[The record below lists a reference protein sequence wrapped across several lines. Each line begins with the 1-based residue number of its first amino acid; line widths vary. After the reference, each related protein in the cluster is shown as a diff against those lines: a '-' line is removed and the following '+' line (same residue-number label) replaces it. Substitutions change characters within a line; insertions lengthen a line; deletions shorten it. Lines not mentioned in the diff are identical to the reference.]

1 MSNLRVVTTK
11 AKVAN
16 DPLES
21 VLGAVRES
29 LVTQAEAVAK
39 LATRIDDDFLKALN
53 LIVGCKGRLIV
64 CGIGKSGL
72 IGRKTA
78 ATFACSG
85 TPSFFLH
92 PAEAAHGDLGMI
104 TGQDVMLLISN
115 SGETQEIVRLLP
127 FLQEQGI
134 PLIAIVGRTGSSM
147 GRAADAVIDVSV
159 DHEACPLNLVPTT
172 SAMTTLAMGD
182 ALAMAAMRVRDFSA
196 DDFGRFHPGGS
207 LGHRLNSRVRDVMQT
222 SPLPL
227 ALESTPVSDMLV
239 SMTVGRC
246 GLVVVTNENRQLRGI
261 VTDGD
266 LRRALQMHRD
276 LLQHNVGDIM
286 TTQPVAIHES
296 ASVREADER
305 MRRLRIKALVVVND
319 DNQVC
324 GIAEI
329 FHSS

>member
-1 MSNLRVVTTK
+1 MSNLRIVTAK
-11 AKVAN
+11 AKVASN
-16 DPLES
+16 PLES

-29 LVTQAEAVAK
+29 LITQAEAVAK
-39 LATRIDDDFLKALN
+39 LATRVSDDFTRALG
-53 LIVGCKGRLIV
+53 LIIQCKGRLIV

-72 IGRKTA
+72 IGRKIA

-104 TGQDVMLLISN
+104 TAQDVMMLISN
-115 SGETQEIVRLLP
+115 SGETGEIVRLLP
-127 FLQEQGI
+127 FLQEQAI
-134 PLIAIVGRTGSSM
+134 PLIALVGRPDSSM
-147 GRAADAVIDVSV
+147 GRAADAVIDISV
-159 DHEACPLNLVPTT
+159 NREACPHNLVPTT

-196 DDFGRFHPGGS
+196 DDFGKFHPGGS
-207 LGHRLNSRVRDVMQT
+207 LGRRLNSRVRDIMQ
-222 SPLPL
+222 SNPLPL
-227 ALESTPVSDMLV
+227 VLESTPVSEMLM
-239 SMTVGRC
+239 SMTSGRC

-266 LRRALQMHRD
+266 LRRALQSNKD
-276 LLQHNVGDIM
+276 LLHRKVSEIM

-324 GIAEI
+324 GIVEI

>member
-1 MSNLRVVTTK
+1 MSTLRVVTTK
-11 AKVAN
+11 AKTAS
-16 DPLES
+16 DPLDS

-39 LATRIDDDFLKALN
+39 LATRIGDDFLKALS
-53 LIVGCKGRLIV
+53 LIVACKGRLIV

-72 IGRKTA
+72 IGRKVA

-104 TGQDVMLLISN
+104 TAQDVMLLVSN
-115 SGETQEIVRLLP
+115 SGETAEIVRLLP
-127 FLQEQGI
+127 FLQEQAI
-134 PLIAIVGRTGSSM
+134 PMVALVGRPESTM
-147 GRAADAVIDVSV
+147 GRAANAVIDVSV
-159 DHEACPLNLVPTT
+159 DREACPHNLVPTT

-182 ALAMAAMRVRDFSA
+182 ALAMAAMRVREFSA

-207 LGHRLNSRVRDVMQT
+207 LGRRLNSRVRDIMQS
-222 SPLPL
+222 SPLPVV
-227 ALESTPVSDMLV
+227 LESTSVGEMLM
-239 SMTVGRC
+239 SMTSGRC

-266 LRRALQMHRD
+266 LRRALQSQKD
-276 LLQHNVGDIM
+276 LLQRKVCDIM

-296 ASVREADER
+296 AQVREADER

-324 GIAEI
+324 GIVEI

>member
-11 AKVAN
+11 AKVASN
-16 DPLES
+16 PLES

-39 LATRIDDDFLKALN
+39 LATRVDEGFLQALG

-72 IGRKTA
+72 IGRKIA

-104 TGQDVMLLISN
+104 TSQDVLLLISN

-127 FLQEQGI
+127 FLQEQNV
-134 PLIAIVGRTGSSM
+134 PLIALVGRPASSM

-159 DHEACPLNLVPTT
+159 DREACPHNLVPTT

-182 ALAMAAMRVRDFSA
+182 ALAMAAMRVREFSA

-207 LGHRLNSRVRDVMQT
+207 LGRKINSRVRDIMQT
-222 SPLPL
+222 NPLPL
-227 ALESTPVSDMLV
+227 VLETTPVSEMLMA
-239 SMTVGRC
+239 MTGGRC
-246 GLVVVTNENRQLRGI
+246 GVVVVVNENRHLRGI

-266 LRRALQMHRD
+266 LRRALQLHKN
-276 LLQHNVGDIM
+276 LLQHTVADIM
-286 TTQPVAIHES
+286 TTQPVTIHES
-296 ASVREADER
+296 ASVHEADER
-305 MRRLRIKALVVVND
+305 MRRLRIKALVVIND

>member
-11 AKVAN
+11 AKVASN
-16 DPLES
+16 PLES

-39 LATRIDDDFLKALN
+39 LATRVDEGFLKALG

-72 IGRKTA
+72 IGRKVA

-104 TGQDVMLLISN
+104 TSQDVLLLISN

-127 FLQEQGI
+127 FLQEQGV
-134 PLIAIVGRTGSSM
+134 PLIAIVGRPGSTM
-147 GRAADAVIDVSV
+147 GRAADAVVDVSV
-159 DHEACPLNLVPTT
+159 DREACPHNLVPTT

-207 LGHRLNSRVRDVMQT
+207 LGRKLNSRVRDIMQT
-222 SPLPL
+222 NPLPL
-227 ALESTPVSDMLV
+227 ALETTPVAEMLM
-239 SMTVGRC
+239 SMTGGRC
-246 GLVVVTNENRQLRGI
+246 GLVVVVNENRQLRGI

-266 LRRALQMHRD
+266 LRRALQMHKN
-276 LLQHNVGDIM
+276 LLQHTVSDIM

>member
-11 AKVAN
+11 AKVASN
-16 DPLES
+16 PLES

-39 LATRIDDDFLKALN
+39 LATRVDEGFLKALN
-53 LIVGCKGRLIV
+53 LIVSCKGRLIV

-72 IGRKTA
+72 IGRKIA
-78 ATFACSG
+78 ATLACSG

-127 FLQEQGI
+127 FLQEQAI
-134 PLIAIVGRTGSSM
+134 PLIAVVGRPGSSM
-147 GRAADAVIDVSV
+147 GRVADAVVDVSV
-159 DHEACPLNLVPTT
+159 DREACPHNLVPTT

-196 DDFGRFHPGGS
+196 DDFGRFHPGGT
-207 LGHRLNSRVRDVMQT
+207 LGRRLNSRVRDIMQT
-222 SPLPL
+222 NPLPL
-227 ALESTPVSDMLV
+227 ALESTPVSEMLM
-239 SMTVGRC
+239 SMTSGRC

-266 LRRALQMHRD
+266 LRRALQTHQD
-276 LLQHNVGDIM
+276 LLQHNVSEIM

>member
-11 AKVAN
+11 AKHAT
-16 DPLES
+16 DPLEG
-21 VLGAVRES
+21 VLSAVRES

-39 LATRIDDDFLKALN
+39 LATRVGDDFLKALH
-53 LIVGCKGRLIV
+53 LIIACKGRLIV

-72 IGRKTA
+72 IGRKVA

-104 TGQDVMLLISN
+104 TSQDVMLLISN
-115 SGETQEIVRLLP
+115 SGETAEIVRLLP
-127 FLQEQGI
+127 FLQEQNI
-134 PLIAIVGRTGSSM
+134 PLVSLVGRADSTM
-147 GRAADAVIDVSV
+147 ARASDAVIDVSA
-159 DHEACPLNLVPTT
+159 DREACPHNLVPTT

-182 ALAMAAMRVRDFSA
+182 ALAMAAMRVRDFSP
-196 DDFGRFHPGGS
+196 DDFGRFHPGGT
-207 LGHRLNSRVRDVMQT
+207 LGRRLNSRVRDIMQT

-227 ALESTPVSDMLV
+227 VLESTPVSDMLM
-239 SMTVGRC
+239 SMTGGRC
-246 GLVVVTNENRQLRGI
+246 GLVVVTNEQRNLRGI

-266 LRRALQMHRD
+266 LRRALQSNKD
-276 LLQHNVGDIM
+276 LLHRKVSEIM
-286 TTQPVAIHES
+286 TTQPVAIHDS
-296 ASVREADER
+296 APVREADER

-324 GIAEI
+324 GIVEI
-329 FHSS
+329 FHSC

>member
-11 AKVAN
+11 TKPAT
-16 DPLES
+16 DPLEG
-21 VLGAVRES
+21 VLSAVRES

-39 LATRIDDDFLKALN
+39 LATRIGDDFLTALH
-53 LIVGCKGRLIV
+53 LIVACKGRLIV

-72 IGRKTA
+72 IGRKVA

-115 SGETQEIVRLLP
+115 SGETGEIVRLLP
-127 FLQEQGI
+127 FLQEQNI
-134 PLIAIVGRTGSSM
+134 PLISLVGRADSTM
-147 GRAADAVIDVSV
+147 ARASDAVLDISADR
-159 DHEACPLNLVPTT
+159 EACPHNLVPTT
-172 SAMTTLAMGD
+172 SAMTTLGMGD
-182 ALAMAAMRVRDFSA
+182 ALAMAAMRVREFSP
-196 DDFGRFHPGGS
+196 DDFGRFHPGGT
-207 LGHRLNSRVRDVMQT
+207 LGRRLNSRVRDIMQ
-222 SPLPL
+222 SNPLPL
-227 ALESTPVSDMLV
+227 VLESTPVSEMLM
-239 SMTVGRC
+239 SMTGGRC
-246 GLVVVTNENRQLRGI
+246 GLVVVTNEQRQLRGI

-266 LRRALQMHRD
+266 LRRALQSNKD
-276 LLQHNVGDIM
+276 LLNRKVSDIM
-286 TTQPVAIHES
+286 TTQPVAIHDS
-296 ASVREADER
+296 ALVRDADER

-324 GIAEI
+324 GIVEI

>member
-1 MSNLRVVTTK
+1 MSTLRVVTTK
-11 AKVAN
+11 PKTTS
-16 DPLES
+16 DPLET

-39 LATRIDDDFLKALN
+39 LATRISDDFLKALG

-72 IGRKTA
+72 IGRKVA

-104 TGQDVMLLISN
+104 TAQDVMLLISN
-115 SGETQEIVRLLP
+115 SGETAEIVRLLP
-127 FLQEQGI
+127 FLQEQNI
-134 PLIAIVGRTGSSM
+134 PMVALVGRPSSTM

-159 DHEACPLNLVPTT
+159 DREACPHNLVPTT

-182 ALAMAAMRVRDFSA
+182 ALAMAAMRVREFSA

-207 LGHRLNSRVRDVMQT
+207 LGLRLNGRVRDIMQT
-222 SPLPL
+222 NPLPIV
-227 ALESTPVSDMLV
+227 LESTSVGDMLM
-239 SMTVGRC
+239 SMTSGRC
-246 GLVVVTNENRQLRGI
+246 GLVVVTNENGNLRGI

-266 LRRALQMHRD
+266 LRRALQSQKD
-276 LLQHNVGDIM
+276 LLQRKVCDIM

-296 ASVREADER
+296 ALVREADER
-305 MRRLRIKALVVVND
+305 MRRLRIKALVVVNEA
-319 DNQVC
+319 NKVC
-324 GIAEI
+324 GIVEI